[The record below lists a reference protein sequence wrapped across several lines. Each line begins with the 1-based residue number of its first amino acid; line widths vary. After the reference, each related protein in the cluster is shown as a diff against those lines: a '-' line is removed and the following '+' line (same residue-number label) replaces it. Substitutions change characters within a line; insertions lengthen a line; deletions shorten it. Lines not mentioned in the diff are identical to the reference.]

1 MKFIVIGTFLTNS
14 IIINESHQLLYVTIL
29 FLRMIFYRAIKNV
42 KSLEIN
48 YFIYV
53 TDYYKNT

>member
-29 FLRMIFYRAIKNV
+29 FLRMIFYRAIKV